1 MGIINYTKIFLWSSL
16 YYFQKEKSDII
27 FKIIIKNIKE
37 SGCVTIKLIQWI
49 LPKLEAIYDI
59 DKNNPEHKW
68 FCNLEEVYENCDYHS
83 IEYTNEIYKQ
93 DIKHFYNLKYSVY
106 KNL

>member
-37 SGCVTIKLIQWI
+37 SGCVTIKFIQWI

-68 FCNLEEVYENCDYHS
+68 FCDLEEVYENINFACQANAKMSNNH
-83 IEYTNEIYKQ
+83 EIRVG
-93 DIKHFYNLKYSVY
+93 FLRNFFWLR
-106 KNL
+106 